1 LFKDVAFRV
10 APVSRGEA
18 LEMIKETAAGK
29 LLTGFR
35 GAAKADLE
43 AVVDVICRVGQMALD
58 FPEIQEMEVNPLLVF
73 EEGKGCLALDGRILL

>member
-1 LFKDVAFRV
+1 LFKDVSFRV
-10 APVSRGEA
+10 APVSRTDA
-18 LEMIKETAAGK
+18 LAMIHETAAGR

-35 GAAKADLE
+35 GAPKSDLE

-73 EEGKGCLALDGRILL
+73 EEGRGSLALDGRILF